1 MKNHAVSSDHVL
13 SAQKWTDSK
22 VIDSG
27 KKSVLSLLR
36 SQHAKEVEKN
46 RRCLK
51 LLLESVAY
59 LSEQNISF
67 QGYREDRSDLTNL
80 SDENRGNFLE
90 VLSLRSRDNEFLK
103 SRLQSNLLWLSPSCQ
118 NEMIEIIGSACLQ
131 RIVSEITSQIQ
142 SEGSPYAVICDE
154 TSDISRHEQFS
165 LCISYMDKSGQKK
178 ETFLRFV
185 KVDSTSGESLCFV
198 QIIFKR

>member
-27 KKSVLSLLR
+27 KSVLSLLR

-67 QGYREDRSDLTNL
+67 QGYRKDRSDLTNL
-80 SDENRGNFLE
+80 SDENR
-90 VLSLRSRDNEFLK
+90 
-103 SRLQSNLLWLSPSCQ
+103 
-118 NEMIEIIGSACLQ
+118 
-131 RIVSEITSQIQ
+131 
-142 SEGSPYAVICDE
+142 
-154 TSDISRHEQFS
+154 
-165 LCISYMDKSGQKK
+165 
-178 ETFLRFV
+178 
-185 KVDSTSGESLCFV
+185 
-198 QIIFKR
+198 